1 MNINITL
8 LAQIVVFC
16 LLVLFTMK
24 YVWPPIAQALD
35 QRANKIA
42 EGLAAAERGKSDFE
56 KAELKVAQWLN
67 EGRERVSQMIASA
80 NKRAQLIT
88 NQAKEAAQVEA
99 NKILETARLEIA
111 QATSRA
117 REKLREEVAQL
128 AIAGAEKILRREI
141 NADNHMDIL
150 NSLKQEL

>member
-1 MNINITL
+1 M
-8 LAQIVVFC
+8 AQ
-16 LLVLFTMK
+16 
-24 YVWPPIAQALD
+24 
-35 QRANKIA
+35 
-42 EGLAAAERGKSDFE
+42 S
-56 KAELKVAQWLN
+56 LN

-80 NKRAQLIT
+80 DKRAQLIT

>member
-42 EGLAAAERGKSDFE
+42 EGLAAAERGTVSYTHLTLPT
-56 KAELKVAQWLN
+56 KA
-67 EGRERVSQMIASA
+67 
-80 NKRAQLIT
+80 
-88 NQAKEAAQVEA
+88 
-99 NKILETARLEIA
+99 
-111 QATSRA
+111 
-117 REKLREEVAQL
+117 
-128 AIAGAEKILRREI
+128 
-141 NADNHMDIL
+141 
-150 NSLKQEL
+150 